1 MRVLQLGPYP
11 PPHGGVQ
18 TNLVAI
24 RQFLTEQGIPC
35 EAINLTRFRRPDQ
48 DGVYYPKNA
57 LELMWLLARL
67 PYDILHLHIGGNLSA
82 RLLGLSLL
90 CCWLPGRRAVL
101 TFHSGGYPSSPE
113 GRAMNARSWRGFV
126 LRQFD
131 ALIAVNQEIAEF
143 FEKCGASRSRIR
155 MIPPHALPASR
166 GSGCLPEWLQDFFES
181 HQPLLLTV
189 GLLEPEYDLPLQIEV
204 LGAVRQHYP
213 NAGLA
218 IIGSGS
224 LEAQLRAQIEAVSY
238 ASHIKLCGD
247 VEHGVTLSAI
257 EVCDVFLR
265 TTLYDGDSI
274 SVREALHLGVPVIA
288 TDNGMRPP
296 GIHLIAISDRDG
308 CRRMIEQVLADPP
321 SQEPWER
328 HTNADNI
335 QAVVQVY
342 REVLMS
348 NE

>member
-1 MRVLQLGPYP
+1 
-11 PPHGGVQ
+11 VQ

-24 RQFLTEQGIPC
+24 RQFLIEQGIPC
-35 EAINLTRFRRPDQ
+35 EAINLTRFRRPDR

-101 TFHSGGYPSSPE
+101 TFHSGGYPSSAE

-131 ALIAVNQEIAEF
+131 ALIAVNQEIVGF
-143 FEKCGASRSRIR
+143 FEKCGVARSRIR

-166 GSGCLPEWLQDFFES
+166 GGGCLPEWLREFFES

-204 LGAVRQHYP
+204 LSAVRQRYP

-218 IIGSGS
+218 IVGSGS
-224 LEAQLRAQIEAVSY
+224 LQAQLEVQIEGVPY
-238 ASHIKLCGD
+238 ASDIKLCGD

-257 EVCDVFLR
+257 EACDVFLR

-296 GIHLIAISDRDG
+296 GVHLIAISDRDG
-308 CRRMIEQVLADPP
+308 CRRMIEQVLADPLL
-321 SQEPWER
+321 QEPLAR

-335 QAVVQVY
+335 LAVLRLY
-342 REVLMS
+342 RELLKL
-348 NE
+348 NK